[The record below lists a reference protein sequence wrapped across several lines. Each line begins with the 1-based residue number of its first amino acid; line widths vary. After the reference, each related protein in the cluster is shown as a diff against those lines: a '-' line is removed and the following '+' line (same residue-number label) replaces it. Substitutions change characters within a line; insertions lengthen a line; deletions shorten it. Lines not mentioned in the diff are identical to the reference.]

1 MIEKRS
7 ERNGYKFKQG
17 AIQRDVQGGF
27 TRDEVVGDH
36 TEGVFI
42 WRTYMCY
49 RAIADGYLYLGLSK
63 DNASMS
69 VSITLIFLSA
79 LLTGL
84 GWYDRIAKH
93 AGAGTL
99 VPITGFANSVA
110 APALEFKT
118 EGYIL
123 GLGAKI
129 FIISGPVI
137 LYGTLASVLYGLI
150 YYLFLR

>member
-1 MIEKRS
+1 
-7 ERNGYKFKQG
+7 
-17 AIQRDVQGGF
+17 
-27 TRDEVVGDH
+27 
-36 TEGVFI
+36 
-42 WRTYMCY
+42 
-49 RAIADGYLYLGLSK
+49 
-63 DNASMS
+63 MS

-150 YYLFLR
+150 YYLFVR

>member
-1 MIEKRS
+1 MDINLSKAQYS
-7 ERNGYKFKQG
+7 EMYKEASNGTKWWVTIPKAFLF
-17 AIQRDVQGGF
+17 GGLICVIGQSLM
-27 TRDEVVGDH
+27 D
-36 TEGVFI
+36 
-42 WRTYMCY
+42 M
-49 RAIADGYLYLGLSK
+49 YLYLGLSK
-63 DNASMS
+63 NNASMS

>member
-7 ERNGYKFKQG
+7 EENGYKFKQG
-17 AIQRDVQGGF
+17 AIQRDVQGGIP
-27 TRDEVVGDH
+27 RDKVVGDH
-36 TEGVFI
+36 TKGVFI
-42 WRTYMCY
+42 WRTYMRY
-49 RAIADGYLYLGLSK
+49 WAIGLSK

>member
-1 MIEKRS
+1 
-7 ERNGYKFKQG
+7 
-17 AIQRDVQGGF
+17 
-27 TRDEVVGDH
+27 
-36 TEGVFI
+36 
-42 WRTYMCY
+42 
-49 RAIADGYLYLGLSK
+49 
-63 DNASMS
+63 MS

-150 YYLFLR
+150 YYLGLR